1 MEKWVS
7 KWLEMHSQR
16 QRFQREGGSIHT
28 LPTSLLAL
36 SVQAFGFQCPPPPL
50 RKKILWVQPFLHIY
64 FVVFSIWQCVV
75 YDSNFDLHLQLQYSK
90 GNKEDITITYTI
102 SRRGSVLRLA
112 DSNLS
117 MYIELLKL

>member
-16 QRFQREGGSIHT
+16 HT
-28 LPTSLLAL
+28 LPTSLLAP
-36 SVQAFGFQCPPPPL
+36 SVQAFGFQCPPPLVNNPSGIRQVL
-50 RKKILWVQPFLHIY
+50 YIY
-64 FVVFSIWQCVV
+64 FVVFSLWQCVV

-90 GNKEDITITYTI
+90 GNKEDITMTYTI
-102 SRRGSVLRLA
+102 RGSVLRLT

-117 MYIELLKL
+117 MYIDLLKL

>member
-16 QRFQREGGSIHT
+16 QILMRGGSI
-28 LPTSLLAL
+28 PSLILFPHRCLRRRFKPLAF
-36 SVQAFGFQCPPPPL
+36 SASPPPPGNQP
-50 RKKILWVQPFLHIY
+50 LWVKHFLYIY
-64 FVVFSIWQCVV
+64 FVAFNIWQCVMF
-75 YDSNFDLHLQLQYSK
+75 DSNFNLHLQLQYSK
-90 GNKEDITITYTI
+90 GNKKDITMTYTI

-117 MYIELLKL
+117 M

>member
-16 QRFQREGGSIHT
+16 HT
-28 LPTSLLAL
+28 LPTSLLAP
-36 SVQAFGFQCPPPPL
+36 SVQAFGFQCPPRPL
-50 RKKILWVQPFLHIY
+50 VNNLSGSRPFLYIY
-64 FVVFSIWQCVV
+64 IIVFSLWQCVV

-90 GNKEDITITYTI
+90 GNKEDTTMTYTI
-102 SRRGSVLRLA
+102 RGSVLRLT

-117 MYIELLKL
+117 MYIELLK

>member
-16 QRFQREGGSIHT
+16 HT
-28 LPTSLLAL
+28 LSTLMLAP

-50 RKKILWVQPFLHIY
+50 VNNPSGPRPFLYIY
-64 FVVFSIWQCVV
+64 FVVFSLWQCVV

-90 GNKEDITITYTI
+90 GNKEDITMTYTI
-102 SRRGSVLRLA
+102 RGSVLRLA
-112 DSNLS
+112 DTNLS
-117 MYIELLKL
+117 MYIERLKL